1 MSTSGKRKRCHFCSW
16 GAHSRCEETRLILG
30 LQGRGDVRE
39 FKGRNGAA
47 SSLPLHPGLPPPRPP
62 PFWIS
67 VQAYQVGGRICQ
79 VPTKGVCLKGGGVP
93 ERRGLGVF
101 CLARLVLVRLE
112 TQSWPWLTSLA
123 SVTPTSPC
131 HPSVS
136 EPQPHVLLARLLFIY
151 LPPPQL
157 PTPPPQRFS
166 HHLN

>member
-30 LQGRGDVRE
+30 LQVRGDVRE

-47 SSLPLHPGLPPPRPP
+47 SSLPSTPASPPPLLLLDLCASLPSRWENLPSP
-62 PFWIS
+62 H
-67 VQAYQVGGRICQ
+67 QGGM
-79 VPTKGVCLKGGGVP
+79 P

-123 SVTPTSPC
+123 SVTPHQPLSSLCVRNLTPRSAG
-131 HPSVS
+131 PSLV
-136 EPQPHVLLARLLFIY
+136 H
-151 LPPPQL
+151 LPS
-157 PTPPPQRFS
+157 PTPAPHSSSATFQPS
-166 HHLN
+166 S